1 MLVYHTPADINPEL
15 PSSGCVV
22 VIDVLRA
29 TSTIV
34 TALHHGCRKIIPV
47 SEISQAWAMA
57 EEKKSCS
64 FLMAGERKGRIIKD
78 FDLGN
83 SPSDFT
89 VEKVRNKS
97 IVLTTSNGTRALK
110 RCDLVQSVLICS
122 LLNVQAVSECLKFQ
136 DPENTIILCAGS
148 DNQPSLEDSVC
159 AGLLIKNL
167 ASLRTVPLGEGC
179 EYALSVARRY
189 GSDVH
194 AMLHAAPHGRFL
206 QSIGFGRDLDDCA
219 RLNSFK
225 IVPRYRNRVIKA
237 MPCIDDQSWM
247 N

>member
-1 MLVYHTPADINPEL
+1 MDPEL
-15 PSSGCVV
+15 PSSRCVV

-34 TALHHGCRKIIPV
+34 TALHHGCREIIPV
-47 SEISQAWAMA
+47 SEISRAWAMA
-57 EEKKSCS
+57 EEKKPGS
-64 FLMAGERKGRIIKD
+64 FLLAGERKGRIIKG

-89 VEKVRNKS
+89 VEKVKNKS

-110 RCDLVQSVLICS
+110 RCDRAKSVLICS
-122 LLNVQAVSECLKFQ
+122 LLNVEAVSECLKFR
-136 DPENTIILCAGS
+136 DSENTIILCAGS
-148 DNQPSLEDSVC
+148 DTQPSLEDSVC
-159 AGLLIKNL
+159 AGLLIKNM

-179 EYALSVARRY
+179 EHALSVARRY
-189 GSDVH
+189 GGDVN

-219 RLNSFK
+219 RLNSLK
-225 IVPRYRNRVIKA
+225 IVPNYMNRVIKA